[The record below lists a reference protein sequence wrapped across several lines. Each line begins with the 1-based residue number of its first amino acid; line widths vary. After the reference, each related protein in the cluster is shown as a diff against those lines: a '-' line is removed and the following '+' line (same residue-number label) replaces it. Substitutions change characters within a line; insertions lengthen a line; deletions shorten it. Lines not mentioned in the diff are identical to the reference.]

1 MLVQHTEKILTWL
14 ENLLQILPI
23 YIIILSIS
31 IDIKI
36 DVNVGAEAL
45 KSIELGRPL
54 WAAVTQHNTKV
65 LRGSTNHLDWDTDSH
80 QNLCIYKQLT
90 VVSGFIA

>member
-1 MLVQHTEKILTWL
+1 MKIEWRSSPLAYNSVLVQHTEKILTWL

-23 YIIILSIS
+23 HVIIFCIC

-54 WAAVTQHNTKV
+54 
-65 LRGSTNHLDWDTDSH
+65 
-80 QNLCIYKQLT
+80 
-90 VVSGFIA
+90 

>member
-54 WAAVTQHNTKV
+54 
-65 LRGSTNHLDWDTDSH
+65 
-80 QNLCIYKQLT
+80 
-90 VVSGFIA
+90 